1 MRILVFLKIGQNW
14 NVCSGKQIT
23 VPMFLRIGPKFQKKI
38 IIPMLREKGQNPNVL
53 RIRSENQSV

>member
-23 VPMFLRIGPKFQKKI
+23 IPMFLRIGPKFQCSEKKAR
-38 IIPMLREKGQNPNVL
+38 IPMLSDEDQKTKVYKSTAK
-53 RIRSENQSV
+53 I